1 MNDHQYRMWEKFF
14 IDGETSPTISD
25 DVLAERM
32 RGLFTEGD
40 FVDLKGWK
48 LKPSGTNPV
57 NPHGG
62 HALTAQE
69 HLILVGLATY
79 RVMSERRAWET
90 DVLLDLPGLI
100 RVHAPCPLS
109 VDRGIVSGPVPFV
122 TVTVRSGGHN
132 QEKPEVE
139 ISDHQY
145 HELPSGAAGDA
156 TGSALCSL
164 EILDRI
170 DTLSDAIREH
180 TNSQDRERVLRW
192 TATSRPLERP

>member
-1 MNDHQYRMWEKFF
+1 MNDHQYRMWEEFF
-14 IDGETSPTISD
+14 IDGETSPPIDEETF
-25 DVLAERM
+25 VNALH
-32 RGLFTEGD
+32 GL
-40 FVDLKGWK
+40 LKEE
-48 LKPSGTNPV
+48 PQRSYR
-57 NPHGG
+57 HGG

-69 HLILVGLATY
+69 HLILVGLSAY

-132 QEKPEVE
+132 EEKPEVE

-156 TGSALCSL
+156 IGSALCAL

-170 DTLSDAIREH
+170 DTLADAIRQH